1 MYYFIHRDG
10 ILDAVA
16 ARERRTGRGGARP
29 GAGRPPLFEDKVRV
43 AFDMERKDYEDL
55 EKIAERWDESI
66 PAVIRRALQTLLKRH
81 RR

>member
-1 MYYFIHRDG
+1 MFYFIHIDG

-16 ARERRTGRGGARP
+16 VRGRGRGRGGARP

-66 PAVIRRALQTLLKRH
+66 PAVIRRALQTLLRRH